1 MAMDP
6 QNTYFQLALQY
17 VNFTDRNIFLT
28 GRAGT
33 GKTTFL
39 RHVRDDA
46 FKKIAVIAPTGVAAI
61 NAGGQTIHSFFQIAP
76 GLFLPGHTH
85 GWGRIDHTV
94 LNVQSLLRNVR
105 LSPQKRETIEKLEL
119 LIVDEVSMVRADTM
133 DAMDTVLR
141 HVRQQPKRPFGG
153 VQVLLI
159 GDLFQL
165 PPVTRHDEWELMKHY
180 YKSPFFFDALV
191 MKESPPVCLELQ
203 KIYRQS
209 DDRFIQ
215 LLNAVRNSEA
225 GPKELHALNEHYLPD
240 FVPPEKD
247 FYITLTTH
255 NSRADK
261 INHKALAELPGK
273 LEFFSAEVNG
283 DFPEK
288 SYPAEQNLSLKPSAQ
303 VMFIK
308 NDKGEFRRYYNGKLA
323 TISRIDEDKKI
334 FVRFD
339 DDPEELE
346 LELETWRNIRYKFNK
361 EKDRIEEE
369 ELGAFKQYPIRLAW
383 AITIHKSQG
392 LTFEKAIID
401 AGESFSPGQVYVA
414 LSRMTSLSGMILK
427 SKIFSNS
434 IQTDDRVLSFSQRQ
448 LPLEDLKEDI
458 VREREAFVKKTLL
471 HAFEFDD
478 LVKTFKIT
486 QDSKIEGL
494 KDEESKSSEWLSSM
508 ATKLNEQRDIA
519 QKFSNTLT
527 VLLISDGQNK
537 YRNLLE
543 RCEAAVRYFKGHLTD
558 WKNLTITEIHVYRLQ
573 KKGKKHLDLLR
584 DIESQLEKKERLLE
598 QSLELSKGLASGK
611 SIDILLEIAIAQ
623 HRPTIMANEDQI
635 SDPPVTNQQSKIKK
649 EPSSDTSLKLFRSG
663 LSVTDIANKRNLSIS
678 TIFSHLS
685 AHITTGE
692 IHIHQIVP
700 EEKTNIITKA
710 LVSALVPGLK
720 AIKDILGND
729 FSYDEIRAVAAFRK
743 FEIEKVPTM
752 KQKIDRT

>member
-1 MAMDP
+1 MATDP
-6 QNTYFQLALQY
+6 QNTYFELALQY

-46 FKKIAVIAPTGVAAI
+46 FKKIAVVAPTGVAAI

-76 GLFLPGHTH
+76 GLFLPGHAH

-94 LNVQSLLRNVR
+94 LNLQSLLRNVR
-105 LSPQKRETIEKLEL
+105 LTPQKRETIEKLEL
-119 LIVDEVSMVRADTM
+119 LIIDEVSMVRADTL
-133 DAMDTVLR
+133 DAIDAVLR

-165 PPVTRHDEWELMKHY
+165 PPVTRQDEWELMKQY

-209 DDRFIQ
+209 DDRFIK
-215 LLNAVRNSEA
+215 LLNAVRNSVA
-225 GPKELHALNEHYLPD
+225 GPEELYALNEHYVPD
-240 FVPPEKD
+240 FIPPEND

-255 NSRADK
+255 NSRADR
-261 INHKALAELPGK
+261 INQKALAELPGK
-273 LEFFSAEVNG
+273 LEFFNADVDG

-288 SYPAEQNLSLKPSAQ
+288 SYPAEPNLSLKTSAQ

-369 ELGAFKQYPIRLAW
+369 ELGVFKQYPIRLAW

-401 AGESFSPGQVYVA
+401 AGASFSPGQVYVA

-427 SKIFSNS
+427 SKILSNS

-458 VREREAFVKKTLL
+458 LREREEFVKKTLIC
-471 HAFEFDD
+471 AFEFDD
-478 LVKTFKIT
+478 LLKTFKINK
-486 QDSKIEGL
+486 DAKIDGL
-494 KDEESKSSEWLSSM
+494 NDEEPKSSEWLSLM
-508 ATKLNEQRDIA
+508 ATKLDEQREIA
-519 QKFSNTLT
+519 QKFSNKLSI
-527 VLLISDGQNK
+527 LLVSDGPNK

-543 RCEAAVRYFKGHLTD
+543 RCEAAVRYFLGHLND
-558 WKNLTITEIHVYRLQ
+558 WIKLTVSEIHVYRLE
-573 KKGKKHLDLLR
+573 KKGKKHLALLR
-584 DIESQLEKKERLLE
+584 DIETQLERKERLLK
-598 QSLELSKGLASGK
+598 QSLGLSKGLASGK
-611 SIDILLEIAIAQ
+611 SIEILLEMAVAQ
-623 HRPTIMANEDQI
+623 HRPIIIAPKEGILD
-635 SDPPVTNQQSKIKK
+635 SPVTYNNVKEKK
-649 EPSSDTSLKLFRSG
+649 EPSADTSLNLFRSG
-663 LSVTDIANKRNLSIS
+663 LSVSDIAAKRNLTLS

-692 IHIHQIVP
+692 IHIHQIIQ
-700 EEKTNIITKA
+700 EEKTNIIIKA
-710 LVSALVPGLK
+710 LDSQNVAGFK
-720 AIKDILGND
+720 AIKEQLGNE

-743 FEIEKVPTM
+743 FETEKKPSA
-752 KQKIDRT
+752 KQK

>member
-1 MAMDP
+1 MATDP
-6 QNTYFQLALQY
+6 QNTYFELALQY

-39 RHVRDDA
+39 RHIRDDA
-46 FKKIAVIAPTGVAAI
+46 FKKIAVVAPTGVAAI

-105 LSPQKRETIEKLEL
+105 LTPQKRETIEKLEL

-133 DAMDTVLR
+133 DAIDTVLR

-165 PPVTRHDEWELMKHY
+165 PPVTRHDEWELMKQY

-225 GPKELHALNEHYLPD
+225 GPKELYALNEHYVPD
-240 FVPPEKD
+240 FVPPENE

-255 NSRADK
+255 NSRADR

-273 LEFFSAEVNG
+273 LEFFNADIEG

-334 FVRFD
+334 FVRFT

-427 SKIFSNS
+427 SKILSNS
-434 IQTDDRVLSFSQRQ
+434 IQTDDRVLAFSQRQ

-458 VREREAFVKKTLL
+458 LLERETFVKKTILL
-471 HAFEFDD
+471 AFDFDD
-478 LVKTFKIT
+478 LIKTFKINKDGKI
-486 QDSKIEGL
+486 DSL
-494 KDEESKSSEWLSSM
+494 NDEEPKSSEWLSSM
-508 ATKLNEQRDIA
+508 AKKLEEQREIA
-519 QKFSNTLT
+519 QKFSTTLM
-527 VLLISDGQNK
+527 VLLVSDG
-537 YRNLLE
+537 RNRYNTLLE
-543 RCEAAVRYFKGHLTD
+543 RCEAAVRYFKGHLID
-558 WKNLTITEIHVYRLQ
+558 WLNLTVSEIHAYRLQ
-573 KKGKKHLDLLR
+573 KKGKKHLALLR
-584 DIESQLEKKERLLE
+584 DIESQLEKKERLLT
-598 QSLELSKGLASGK
+598 QSLELSQGLAAGK
-611 SIDILLEIAIAQ
+611 SIELLLEMAVAQ
-623 HRPTIMANEDQI
+623 HRPTIMAKEEEIPDLTITNE
-635 SDPPVTNQQSKIKK
+635 KIKEKK
-649 EPSSDTSLKLFRSG
+649 EASSDTSLKLFRSG
-663 LSVTDIANKRNLSIS
+663 HSVSDIANKRNLTLS
-678 TIFSHLS
+678 TVFSHLS

-700 EEKTNIITKA
+700 EQKTNIIIKA
-710 LVSALVPGLK
+710 LASANIPGFK
-720 AIKDILGND
+720 SIKDMLGND

-743 FEIEKVPTM
+743 YETEPSIK
-752 KQKIDRT
+752 KNNRS